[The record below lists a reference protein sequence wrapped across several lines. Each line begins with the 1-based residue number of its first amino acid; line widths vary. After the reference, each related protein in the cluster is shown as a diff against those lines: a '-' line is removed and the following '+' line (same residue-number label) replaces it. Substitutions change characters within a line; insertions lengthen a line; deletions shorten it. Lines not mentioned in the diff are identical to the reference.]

1 MVSCLFRTKGRK
13 IDALA
18 KRTDTSIG
26 PRAEADV
33 RRAFALQAV
42 PGVETIAFEGVA
54 QSFPAHFHEFWTIGA
69 IARGRRRTTCSGAT
83 LGVGPGDAVLFA
95 PGEAHGCMP
104 ADGEAL
110 SYRSVTV
117 PDAVLARALGREAG
131 SLRPSRFAVR
141 DAALVRA
148 VDAVCALAADPGADA
163 LAQEEALAVL
173 AARVAARCEDPRA
186 CGKATANAARAG
198 VERARALLEERC
210 VEGVALSELAEAA
223 GLSRCH
229 LVRAFSARTGLTP
242 HRYLQALRA
251 NRARRLIADGLAPS
265 QAAARS
271 GFSDQA
277 HMTRVFKA
285 LFGLTPARYRASV
298 ERRRRA

>member
-1 MVSCLFRTKGRK
+1 M
-13 IDALA
+13 DALA
-18 KRTDTSIG
+18 KGTDASSG
-26 PRAEADV
+26 PCAGADV

-54 QSFPAHFHEFWTIGA
+54 QPFPAHFHEFWTIGA
-69 IARGRRRTTCSGAT
+69 IARGRRRATCGGAT
-83 LGVGPGDAVLFA
+83 LGIGPGDAVLFA
-95 PGEAHGCMP
+95 PGEAHGCLP
-104 ADGEAL
+104 VDGEAL
-110 SYRSVTV
+110 SYRSVAV
-117 PDAVLARALGREAG
+117 PDVELARALGREAG
-131 SLRPSRFAVR
+131 SLRPIRFAVR
-141 DAALVRA
+141 DAALIRA
-148 VDAVCALAADPGADA
+148 VDVVCALAADPDADA

-173 AARVAARCEDPRA
+173 AARVAARCENPRA
-186 CGKATANAARAG
+186 CGKAAANAAPGG
-198 VERARALLEERC
+198 VERARSLLEERC

-265 QAAARS
+265 QAAAQS

-298 ERRRRA
+298 ERGRRA